1 MSSFANKSDKNRE
14 TEIVLYARIDGFD
27 NLKLAQKKE
36 SHEQWTVSA
45 PYGKIR
51 VRKTTLPELAPTFE
65 VTVKTRDSKMGIS
78 DGNEDNLPCE
88 EGFFES
94 FKAIASDGMIKD
106 RFEFKA
112 SRVSVK
118 TESGEQNIDASDDVV
133 FEVDLFKN
141 ADGSY
146 CEYVKID
153 IEVHKLIE
161 RLSEKGINSTDADF
175 DIDIRNLPLKLSEV
189 IRGDDKSESARA
201 RIKELYSKYFITKRT
216 PGSDNAPIS
225 ESAQPG
231 ENIQSPSN
239 EAAA

>member
-1 MSSFANKSDKNRE
+1 
-14 TEIVLYARIDGFD
+14 
-27 NLKLAQKKE
+27 
-36 SHEQWTVSA
+36 
-45 PYGKIR
+45 
-51 VRKTTLPELAPTFE
+51 
-65 VTVKTRDSKMGIS
+65 
-78 DGNEDNLPCE
+78 
-88 EGFFES
+88 
-94 FKAIASDGMIKD
+94 MIKD

-112 SRVSVK
+112 SRVTVK
-118 TESGEQNIDASDDVV
+118 TESGEQDIDASDDVV

-189 IRGDDKSESARA
+189 IRGDDKSESTRA